1 MAHPPSK
8 YDTDMP
14 TPLNICVLG
23 GTGFV
28 GTELVTRLVRQGHW
42 VRIPTRN
49 PAHGQHLRVLSTVEL
64 VTANVHE
71 SRTLGQL
78 LAGMDAVINLIGILN
93 ESGRAAFQSVHAD
106 LAARLIAAARGAKVR
121 RLLQMSALGAD
132 RERGPSRYLRSKGEA
147 EALIRAAAAHLDFT
161 IFRPSVIF
169 GPRDSLTNRFAGLLR
184 LPGGFLPLAR
194 SQARFAPVY
203 VGDVADAFVRA
214 LDDHA
219 SAGETYELCGP
230 DVLTLEQLVRMT
242 AAVAQLP
249 CHILRLPD
257 ALGRLQAALLGLV
270 PGKPFS
276 LDNFR
281 SLSADSICT
290 QDGLA
295 RLGISPRH
303 MMAVLPFYLGPF
315 VGPTELNAA
324 RRTND

>member
-1 MAHPPSK
+1 MS
-8 YDTDMP
+8 
-14 TPLNICVLG
+14 ICVLG

-28 GTELVTRLVRQGHW
+28 GTELVARLVRNGHW
-42 VRIPTRN
+42 VRVPTRSLG
-49 PAHGQHLRVLSTVEL
+49 HGQHLRVLPTVEL
-64 VTANVHE
+64 VSANVHE

-78 LAGMDAVINLIGILN
+78 LAGMDAVINLVGILN
-93 ESGRAAFQSVHAD
+93 EGGRTTFQSAHTD
-106 LAARLIAAARGAKVR
+106 LAAKLVAAARGARLR

-147 EALIRAAAAHLDFT
+147 EAHIRAAAHLDFT

-169 GPRDSLTNRFAGLLR
+169 GPRDSLTNRFAALLR

-214 LDDHA
+214 LDDRTTF
-219 SAGETYELCGP
+219 GEIYELCGP
-230 DVLTLEQLVRMT
+230 EVLTLEQLVRMT
-242 AAVAQLP
+242 AAVAMLP

-257 ALGRLQAALLGLV
+257 ALGRLQAAVLGLL

-281 SLSADSICT
+281 SLTVDSVCT
-290 QDGLA
+290 QNGLA
-295 RLGISPRH
+295 RLGISPRR

-315 VGPTELNAA
+315 TGPTELDTA
-324 RRTND
+324 RKTDD

>member
-1 MAHPPSK
+1 MTS
-8 YDTDMP
+8 
-14 TPLNICVLG
+14 NICVLG

-28 GTELVTRLVRQGHW
+28 GTELITRLVREGYW
-42 VRIPTRN
+42 VRVPTRS
-49 PAHGQHLRVLSTVEL
+49 PGHGQHLRVLSTVEL
-64 VTANVHE
+64 VTANVHDP
-71 SRTLGQL
+71 RTLGQL
-78 LAGMDAVINLIGILN
+78 LAGMDVIINLIGILN
-93 ESGRAAFQSVHAD
+93 ESGRTTFQSVHTD
-106 LAARLIAAARGAKVR
+106 LAAKILAAARAAKVR
-121 RLLQMSALGAD
+121 RLLQMSAAGAD

-147 EALIRAAAAHLDFT
+147 EALIRAAAGHFDFT

-169 GPRDSLTNRFAGLLR
+169 GPRDSLTNRFAALLR

-214 LDDHA
+214 LDDRA
-219 SAGETYELCGP
+219 TFGETYELCGP
-230 DVLTLEQLVRMT
+230 EILTLEQLVRIT

-249 CHILRLPD
+249 CRILRLPD
-257 ALGRLQAALLGLV
+257 ALGRLQAAALGLL

-281 SLSADSICT
+281 SLTIDSICT

-315 VGPTELNAA
+315 TGPTELNAA
-324 RRTND
+324 RKTID